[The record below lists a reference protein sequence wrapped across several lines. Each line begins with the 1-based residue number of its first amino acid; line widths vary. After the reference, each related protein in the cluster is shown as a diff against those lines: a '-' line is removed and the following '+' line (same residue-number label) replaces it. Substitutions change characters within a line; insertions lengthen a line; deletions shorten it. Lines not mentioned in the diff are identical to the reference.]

1 MNVKEYISS
10 GIVESY
16 VMGLLTDAEK
26 QEFES
31 LASQYPEIAEARNA
45 FELALEEQLLT
56 DAKQPPQHLRKI
68 IEEKLSNTSVDTS
81 IEDTEEESTPVRTMG
96 IWKWVAAASI
106 ILMVAAI
113 YWAVA
118 SNQKYQDALAANTEL
133 ENKINESVAEQKEL
147 EEMKKQADIMTSA
160 DVKMAAM
167 KNPQNPNMAAT
178 VFWDTAGKNV
188 YLLINNMPQPAS
200 EKQYQLWAIMNGN
213 PINLGSIE
221 VTQKRLLH
229 SMKNVQN
236 AQAFAIT
243 IEPKG
248 FNGEK
253 PTSKPVILS
262 NL

>member
-16 VMGLLTDAEK
+16 VMGLVTDAER

-31 LASQYPEIAEARNA
+31 LAAQYPEIASARNA
-45 FELALEEQLLT
+45 FEIALEEQLLA
-56 DAKQPPQHLRKI
+56 DFKQPPQHLKQTVL
-68 IEEKLSNTSVDTS
+68 EKLSNAPADTNNT
-81 IEDTEEESTPVRTMG
+81 EFEEEATPVRSIG

-106 ILMVAAI
+106 ILMAGAI
-113 YWAVA
+113 YWAIS
-118 SNQKYQDALAANTEL
+118 SNQKYQDALATNKEL
-133 ENKINESVAEQKEL
+133 ENKVNESLAQQKEL
-147 EEMKKQADIMTSA
+147 EVMKKQAEIMTSS
-160 DVKMAAM
+160 DVKLAAM
-167 KNPQNPNMAAT
+167 KSPKNPNMAAT
-178 VFWDTAGKNV
+178 VYWDTAGKNV

-200 EKQYQLWAIMNGN
+200 DKQYQLWAIMKGET
-213 PINLGSIE
+213 INLGSIE
-221 VTQKRLLH
+221 VTQKHLLH

-248 FNGEK
+248 FDGSK
-253 PTSKPVILS
+253 PTSSPVILS